1 MKRFL
6 LLLENEFKL
15 FRTALPVHMVGVFQ
29 PALMFSLMALV
40 LVTPTFD
47 MQVAVPA
54 TTLEDELVSAMKQVG
69 SPIGQPYINPLLVDA
84 IPGGD
89 MQGGQLIYFVG
100 HAGHETAVQ
109 RFGLID
115 SNLVKNLRNRLTAS
129 ALLMWNL
136 ELGSRA
142 ITIQQE
148 PWLPRDI
155 PYGLYFGIAMLPL
168 AANLA
173 AALIGAFLS
182 AQDFEINTII
192 EYRLAPISVYLLSGT
207 RLARLSLTGLFS
219 GLVLMLVVGIIT
231 GVWPSSATWA
241 SLILLAIALIGGC
254 IGTLAGL
261 VLQKTLPAFLVGLAL
276 SFFSWILGSAFGLSA
291 GFSGPYE
298 AVSRLMPNTYA
309 VELLFPLYY
318 RVSIGSS
325 LPAILVLA
333 LTCSILTLATMVI
346 YRKVIHKL

>member
-15 FRTALPVHMVGVFQ
+15 FRTTLPVHMVGLFQ

-47 MQVAVPA
+47 MQVAVSA
-54 TTLEDELVSAMKQVG
+54 TTRDDELISAMEQVG

-84 IPGGD
+84 VPGGNP
-89 MQGGQLIYFVG
+89 QSGQLIYFVG
-100 HAGHETAVQ
+100 HAENETAVQ

-115 SNLVKNLRNRLTAS
+115 SNLVKNFRNRLTAS
-129 ALLMWNL
+129 ALLMWN
-136 ELGSRA
+136 EVLGSKA

-155 PYGLYFGIAMLPL
+155 SYNLYFGMAMLPL
-168 AANLA
+168 AATLS

-182 AQDFEINTII
+182 AQEFEINTII
-192 EYRLAPISVYLLSGT
+192 EYRLAPISVYLLSGA
-207 RLARLSLTGLFS
+207 RLVRLSLTGLLS
-219 GLVLMLVVGIIT
+219 GLVLMLVVGTVT
-231 GVWPSSATWA
+231 GVWPSSAIWA
-241 SLILLAIALIGGC
+241 SLILLAIGLIGGC

-261 VLQKTLPAFLVGLAL
+261 FLQKTLPAFLVGLAM
-276 SFFSWILGSAFGLSA
+276 SFFTWLLGSAFGLSA

-298 AVSRLMPNTYA
+298 AVSRFMPNTYA

-318 RVSIGSS
+318 RVSIGSR
-325 LPAILVLA
+325 LPAILVLV
-333 LTCSILTLATMVI
+333 LTCSIMVLATMVI
-346 YRKVIHKL
+346 YRRVIHKL